1 MPDFF
6 LFGLFT
12 YFWIIPHFID
22 KPSFYMPELPSDLYP
37 KFIVGTIIL
46 LGAILF
52 LQGIFSPMRKDQEKM
67 PMENKKRAAIII
79 SVLIA
84 FLFAIDII
92 GFYIAVAGFL
102 VGMITYLGERRTW
115 VISLSVVIFMVLSY
129 LFFEQGLKLTLP
141 RGIIFEFYLN

>member
-1 MPDFF
+1 
-6 LFGLFT
+6 
-12 YFWIIPHFID
+12 
-22 KPSFYMPELPSDLYP
+22 
-37 KFIVGTIIL
+37 
-46 LGAILF
+46 
-52 LQGIFSPMRKDQEKM
+52 
-67 PMENKKRAAIII
+67 MENKKRAAIII